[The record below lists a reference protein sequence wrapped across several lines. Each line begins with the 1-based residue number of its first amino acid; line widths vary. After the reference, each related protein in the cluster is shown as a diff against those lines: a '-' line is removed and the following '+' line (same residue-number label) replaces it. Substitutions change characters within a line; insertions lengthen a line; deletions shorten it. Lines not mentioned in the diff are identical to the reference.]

1 MMLCRKQVFQTTI
14 LFSALAVIATYSNAT
29 QSHAAEI
36 KVLAVGAT
44 APALKRIIPEYE
56 KATGNKVV
64 VWFGP
69 PAPFVEK
76 ISKGET
82 VDAVFI
88 SGPRYDDLVKSG
100 AIDAGTIFAQL
111 GVGIGIPKGSAKP
124 DVSTADAL
132 RRTLLAAKSIGGLA
146 SNNGSIGTETYIGF
160 RKLGIADQMT
170 PKYRIYPNGI
180 SVVRALV
187 KGEIELGFSVVA
199 DMAAAKEID
208 YAGPYPPAIQTYAP
222 IHATMRI
229 GTKNEAAV
237 GGFLDLVRSKAT
249 PGFLEENYL
258 FPAPH

>member
-1 MMLCRKQVFQTTI
+1 MPAR
-14 LFSALAVIATYSNAT
+14 YS
-29 QSHAAEI
+29 
-36 KVLAVGAT
+36 
-44 APALKRIIPEYE
+44 
-56 KATGNKVV
+56 
-64 VWFGP
+64 
-69 PAPFVEK
+69 
-76 ISKGET
+76 
-82 VDAVFI
+82 
-88 SGPRYDDLVKSG
+88 
-100 AIDAGTIFAQL
+100 AQL

-132 RRTLLAAKSIGGLA
+132 KRTLLAARSIGGLA

-170 PKYRIYPNGI
+170 PKYQIYPNGI

-199 DMAAAKEID
+199 DMAAAKAID

-237 GGFLDLVRSKAT
+237 RGFLDLVRSKAT
-249 PGFLEENYL
+249 PGFLKENYL

>member
-1 MMLCRKQVFQTTI
+1 MMLCHKQVSQAVI
-14 LFSALAVIATYSNAT
+14 LFSALAVIATCSNAS

-36 KVLAVGAT
+36 KVFAVGAT

-69 PAPFVEK
+69 PAPFVGK

-132 RRTLLAAKSIGGLA
+132 KRTLLTARSIGGLA

-199 DMAAAKEID
+199 DMAAAKGID

-237 GGFLDLVRSKAT
+237 RGFLDLVRSKAT
-249 PGFLEENYL
+249 PGFLKENYL